1 MATLEKIRSKAG
13 LVIVV
18 IGVGMAAFLLGD
30 LMNSGGSMFRSN
42 QMEIAEI
49 DGTSVSLPEYQ
60 SYLTELEEYY
70 KLNARSSAM
79 DENTTYQIRE
89 QAWNQL
95 VQDVIMNEKYDELG
109 IAVTADEIFEMAT
122 GKNVHPQIRQMFTNP
137 QTGIFDKQ
145 QVINFLKQKDL
156 DPNAQFYWMFLEKQ
170 IKKERLFTKYRDLM
184 KKGMYVTNAQAKAE
198 TEAKKAKVNFDFVVK
213 RYASIPDSTVMVSES
228 DIKAYYNKN
237 IENYKQDASRDIEYI
252 SFEVKPSEEDKAMTL
267 EWITKAKA
275 DFGAPETDPIQYV
288 KMNSETGY
296 VDRNWKKEQLSMN
309 LQDFVTTASEGEVF
323 GPYLEGE
330 TYKLSRLIAI
340 KEIPDS
346 VKARHILVDDP
357 ALADSL
363 FQLVNGG
370 SNFADIARTNSKDP
384 GSAING
390 GDLGWFNEGTMVKE
404 FNDACFNGK
413 KGDIVKVQTQFG
425 FHIINIQD
433 KGKPVTKYN
442 IATLD
447 RNIDYSSKTN
457 QAVYAQAAKFASTN
471 KTYEQFNESIQNE
484 NLIKRYG
491 RNIKKSDR
499 TVSNLE
505 HSREMIRWAF
515 ESEIHEMSDIF
526 EFGDEYVI
534 AYVTGIKEEGYQS
547 LAMVQGSIER
557 ELRNQKKAEIIT
569 AEINSKKQGSDLNAL
584 ASAIDTEVQSATDI
598 NFGSYQVPGA
608 GVEPALVALATISK
622 TGELSAPVA
631 GNNGVFVV
639 KVNAATE
646 DSGNVE
652 AEKSQL
658 KQNITYKVDYQALQ
672 TIKEKAEIVDE
683 RIKFF

>member
-70 KLNARSSAM
+70 KLNARTSAM

-184 KKGMYVTNAQAKAE
+184 KKGMYVTNAQANAE
-198 TEAKKAKVNFDFVVK
+198 IEAKKAKVNFDFVVK
-213 RYASIPDSTVMVSES
+213 RFASIPDSTVMVSES

-267 EWITKAKA
+267 EWITKAKT

-296 VDRNWKKEQLSMN
+296 VDRNWKKEQISLN
-309 LQDFVTTASEGEVF
+309 LQDFVTTASEGDVY
-323 GPYLEGE
+323 GPYLEG
-330 TYKLSRLIAI
+330 
-340 KEIPDS
+340 
-346 VKARHILVDDP
+346 
-357 ALADSL
+357 
-363 FQLVNGG
+363 
-370 SNFADIARTNSKDP
+370 
-384 GSAING
+384 
-390 GDLGWFNEGTMVKE
+390 
-404 FNDACFNGK
+404 
-413 KGDIVKVQTQFG
+413 
-425 FHIINIQD
+425 
-433 KGKPVTKYN
+433 
-442 IATLD
+442 
-447 RNIDYSSKTN
+447 
-457 QAVYAQAAKFASTN
+457 
-471 KTYEQFNESIQNE
+471 
-484 NLIKRYG
+484 
-491 RNIKKSDR
+491 
-499 TVSNLE
+499 
-505 HSREMIRWAF
+505 
-515 ESEIHEMSDIF
+515 
-526 EFGDEYVI
+526 
-534 AYVTGIKEEGYQS
+534 
-547 LAMVQGSIER
+547 
-557 ELRNQKKAEIIT
+557 
-569 AEINSKKQGSDLNAL
+569 
-584 ASAIDTEVQSATDI
+584 
-598 NFGSYQVPGA
+598 
-608 GVEPALVALATISK
+608 
-622 TGELSAPVA
+622 
-631 GNNGVFVV
+631 
-639 KVNAATE
+639 
-646 DSGNVE
+646 
-652 AEKSQL
+652 
-658 KQNITYKVDYQALQ
+658 
-672 TIKEKAEIVDE
+672 
-683 RIKFF
+683 